1 MLKLMTAS
9 IAAAAALL
17 VSAAAPADLPQGAAA
32 PDFTTA
38 SALAG
43 AEKPF
48 SLKAALR
55 KGPVVLYFYP
65 KSFTDGC
72 TIEAHA
78 FAEAMKDFKAAGA
91 SVIGLSADTIDKQK
105 KFSREGCRDKFP
117 VGVATPEI
125 MAGYDVHL
133 KKADGSQTGLT
144 SRTSYVIGRDH
155 RVKLVFTDMNPNDHV
170 RKTLEAV
177 RALKVARRR

>member
-1 MLKLMTAS
+1 MNKLM
-9 IAAAAALL
+9 IAPIALVAALL
-17 VSAAAPADLPQGAAA
+17 VPAAAPADLPQGAAA

-43 AEKPF
+43 KEKSF

-78 FAEAMKDFKAAGA
+78 FAEATKDFKAAGA
-91 SVIGLSADTIDKQK
+91 TVIGLSADTIERQK
-105 KFSREGCRDKFP
+105 KFSREGCRDKFS

-125 MAGYDVHL
+125 MSGYDVHL
-133 KKADGSQTGLT
+133 KKADGSATGLT

-170 RKTLEAV
+170 RKTLEVV
-177 RALKVARRR
+177 RALKAARR